1 MESIGPTG
9 LSQRQAAKKLAFG
22 YATLNRLLDDRLL
35 TAGQCAANC
44 DPPADQKACSN
55 TNMYAEVQRFREVMA
70 DVWSDVQLIHAVS
83 CQPRGGVF
91 ENKIAILTGSN
102 SEFLTE
108 TRPLSMWLDVEQL
121 YLSRKHDEKALRL
134 LPLVKVVPSPRS
146 AMNACYFFNRLE
158 NNGIRFVSYII
169 LTSRR

>member
-1 MESIGPTG
+1 MKVFHFQQLASVVEVWPDWSIPEAGG
-9 LSQRQAAKKLAFG
+9 QKLAFG
-22 YATLNRLLDDRLL
+22 YTTLDESLDDRLL

-91 ENKIAILTGSN
+91 ENKIAILPGSN

-134 LPLVKVVPSPRS
+134 LPFGQSWFVAPFGNERVL
-146 AMNACYFFNRLE
+146 FFQ
-158 NNGIRFVSYII
+158 
-169 LTSRR
+169 